1 MLPWSKSI
9 GAITLFA
16 EDLDRAKSFN
26 QDVFDLPIA
35 YEDDDSAV
43 FNFQDASINLLMTM

>member
-1 MLPWSKSI
+1 VKEAAMTEWTKSI
-9 GAITLFA
+9 GAISLFV

-35 YEDDDSAV
+35 Y
-43 FNFQDASINLLMTM
+43 